1 MDKKDIVQIF
11 KSTAALLEGHFVL
24 TSGRH
29 SDTYFQCAKVLQYPE
44 YLTLFG
50 REIAEHFEDDDID
63 TVISPAIGGVVIC
76 TEVGRQ
82 LGVKTIFTERKN
94 GIMKLRRGF
103 EIEEGENILIV
114 EDVLT
119 TGGSIKEV
127 VDIVNR
133 FKGNI
138 KGIGLVVD
146 RSGGKIKM
154 HDNQYSVLQH
164 KAVSFAENE
173 IPQELTEIPIQK
185 PGSRILESELRSN
198 NA

>member
-1 MDKKDIVQIF
+1 MDKNDILEIF
-11 KSTAALLEGHFVL
+11 RSTGALLDGHFVL

-50 REIAEHFEDDDID
+50 RIIADHFEDDKID
-63 TVISPAIGGVVIC
+63 TVISPAIGGIVVG
-76 TEVGRQ
+76 TDVGRQ
-82 LGVKTIFTERKN
+82 LGVKTIFTERKE

-103 EIEEGENILIV
+103 EIEKGERILIV

-127 VDIVNR
+127 IEIVTENTG
-133 FKGNI
+133 KI
-138 KGIGLVVD
+138 AGIGVVVD
-146 RSGGKIKM
+146 RSGGAIKL
-154 HDNQYSVLQH
+154 HKNQVAVVEHKTISYDDNEVPNYL
-164 KAVSFAENE
+164 AD
-173 IPQELTEIPIQK
+173 IPVQK
-185 PGSRILESELRSN
+185 PGSRSMINELRSN